1 MARRPLWFH
10 RHARLL
16 PVARLL
22 AGVLAACLV
31 PALAGDAWSQTNSDL
46 IAYPKALTDFEV
58 YRQDTKHP
66 RQLTF
71 NRMPGLSP
79 DYQVGPG
86 DELEVVVAGLFADSQ
101 KLKVSADGT
110 VTIPYLG
117 PVTVADKT
125 TEEIEQAIAAG
136 LTAKDLINDPQVL
149 VDVSEYE
156 AKTVY
161 VLGEVDRPGEYAV
174 SFQMTLMDLTFIAGG
189 IDFTAANTGYLH
201 RRVSSGAPP
210 WRPTQVQADMRE
222 LQSRP
227 GAARQGTEVIEVD
240 LRPMKTGSV
249 LERNITLRN
258 GDVFYVPRRKIEVV
272 YVIGDVVSA
281 GAFELPE
288 EKTLTASKA
297 ISWAGGPAKTAK
309 MKNGILMRYE
319 ADGTRKELPVDFA
332 AVLRGEQPDV
342 EVRAND
348 IIFLPGSK
356 GKTLGL
362 GFLNSLPNV
371 LAMAIFF

>member
-1 MARRPLWFH
+1 MASRLPRVLSCVPE
-10 RHARLL
+10 RARVAIVVGLL
-16 PVARLL
+16 CLGPGL
-22 AGVLAACLV
+22 APAALGQ
-31 PALAGDAWSQTNSDL
+31 ANSDFT
-46 IAYPKALTDFEV
+46 AYPKSLTDFETL
-58 YRQDTKHP
+58 RGTTKNP

-86 DELEVVVAGLFADSQ
+86 DELEVVIAGLFADAQ

-110 VTIPYLG
+110 ITIPQLG
-117 PVTVADKT
+117 PVTVMDRT
-125 TEEIEQAIAAG
+125 TEQIEIDIAEA
-136 LTAKDLINDPQVL
+136 LKKKELINEAQVL

-174 SFQMTLMDLTFIAGG
+174 SFQMTLMDLVFIAGG
-189 IDFTAANTGYLH
+189 IDFTAANKGYLH
-201 RRVSSGAPP
+201 RRAAAGAPA
-210 WRPTQVQADMRE
+210 WRPTMVQADLRALE
-222 LQSRP
+222 NRP
-227 GAARQGTEVIEVD
+227 GTARQGTEVFEID
-240 LRPMKTGSV
+240 LKPLKEGSV
-249 LERNITLRN
+249 LARNITLRN

-272 YVIGDVVSA
+272 YVIGDVNGP

-288 EKTLTASKA
+288 DKTLTASKA

-309 MKNGILMRYE
+309 LRNGILMRYD
-319 ADGTRKELPVDFA
+319 ADGTRHELPVDFG
-332 AVLRGEQPDV
+332 AVLRGAQPDV
-342 EVRAND
+342 EVRPND
-348 IIFLPGSK
+348 IIFLPGSS